1 MGDVQGFVAAK
12 GLHPAAWVS
21 AELTEGPSQKS
32 VLCGAHAAAL
42 AEKLSMRLQ
51 ALRTT
56 KNLSAAR
63 LHLFLAAPN
72 GFSFE
77 LGRHAAAIGP
87 LTLYEF
93 DFERTRGG
101 GYTASLSLPYPNAL
115 RVVSHPLTATRG
127 LLSVNRARSPRTSAN
142 VRCRLPPS
150 FVRPSLTVRPQS
162 EAVIHRSC
170 IWSEKIHRRS
180 SSAMSASDPKP
191 AMVASYRDGGGLLYS
206 PTPPGGVAVTP
217 IRHCYQPLHPGQ
229 PQSRV
234 ASPLMRLT
242 QFNTPSVKHSD
253 GIRLSRSFLT
263 TAPEAAASVLEV
275 SPVADDNYLDWRVAS
290 RRNVTRSDV
299 VVSSGT

>member
-1 MGDVQGFVAAK
+1 MSSWPAWHLQESFEAGGQDIFCGVSLSRPVMGDVQGFVAAK

-162 EAVIHRSC
+162 
-170 IWSEKIHRRS
+170 
-180 SSAMSASDPKP
+180 
-191 AMVASYRDGGGLLYS
+191 
-206 PTPPGGVAVTP
+206 
-217 IRHCYQPLHPGQ
+217 
-229 PQSRV
+229 
-234 ASPLMRLT
+234 
-242 QFNTPSVKHSD
+242 
-253 GIRLSRSFLT
+253 
-263 TAPEAAASVLEV
+263 
-275 SPVADDNYLDWRVAS
+275 
-290 RRNVTRSDV
+290 
-299 VVSSGT
+299 